1 MADGFWDDGT
11 PIQDVPGSAFDEGVG
26 QAGAGDYA
34 DPFGIYNAPVV
45 DVVANSGI
53 TGMPAPDSGSSGSWI
68 PGAGGDT
75 STPPNRDNELTNPNG
90 LPVPSWTPRQGYG
103 ENAAIQPLL
112 NATAAAIATAAANA
126 PRQVNPGL
134 WGVPGYGWSG
144 HFPADPNR
152 ATWFGPRK
160 VADKYQTMP
169 AKHPT
174 GPRVDPSF
182 EQIPEYSQDFDFLRN
197 SPYEYE
203 VPYQYFHQIGD
214 VVTFPGN
221 PANDNNPVGPDGGPH
236 NWEFY
241 RRQIQLR
248 KALEAQT
255 KGVPQDYFFGP

>member
-1 MADGFWDDGT
+1 MADDWT
-11 PIQDVPGSAFDEGVG
+11 PIAPGQDYGEGIYTSLPGPAMSWGAILNFSIDMYGGVG
-26 QAGAGDYA
+26 GEMMAQGG
-34 DPFGIYNAPVV
+34 VT
-45 DVVANSGI
+45 S
-53 TGMPAPDSGSSGSWI
+53 MPDSGGSSGSVI
-68 PGAGGDT
+68 PGSDGGS

-112 NATAAAIATAAANA
+112 DATARAIASALAYA
-126 PRQVNPGL
+126 PRQVNTGL

-221 PANDNNPVGPDGGPH
+221 PANDNNPVGPNGAPH
-236 NWEFY
+236 NWESY
-241 RRQIQLR
+241 RRQIQLQ
-248 KALEAQT
+248 KALALFLDFRT
-255 KGVPQDYFFGP
+255 